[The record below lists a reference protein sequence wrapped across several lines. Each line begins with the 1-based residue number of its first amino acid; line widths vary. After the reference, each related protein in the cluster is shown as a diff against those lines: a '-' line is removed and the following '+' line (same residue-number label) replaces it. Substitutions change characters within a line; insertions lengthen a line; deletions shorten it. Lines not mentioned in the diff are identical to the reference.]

1 MADHRIDIYEALES
15 YTQSLRD
22 VFESGDEDRHWT
34 DDVLEV
40 EVFKSVS
47 FPDRSIVEFLLA
59 YGGPTVRVT
68 VHPRNGVEFFHSWGM
83 NPTDESNKT
92 TLFAHGEDAEFWQM
106 LADEVVEL
114 GV

>member
-1 MADHRIDIYEALES
+1 MSDHRVDIYEALES

-34 DDVLEV
+34 DDVLEI
-40 EVFKSVS
+40 EVWRRVDDDTLS
-47 FPDRSIVEFLLA
+47 SIVEFLLT

-83 NPTDESNKT
+83 NPADESDET
-92 TLFAHGEDAEFWQM
+92 TLFVGGDDAEFWQM
-106 LADEVVEL
+106 LADEVSEL
-114 GV
+114 S